1 MGVVERIAQIQAEAA
16 AKKLAEEQD
25 TQRKLKEAEDE
36 RLQAQ
41 AFKVRRDAE
50 RRQVIISELSPI
62 LEAVKAREQLEM
74 VKDTV
79 WQIGE
84 VDSEP
89 TPILS
94 DNEDFKKLSLR
105 LRATYNTVESS
116 GGEGDVTG
124 SMYPSSDAVFIGI
137 DAVNNGSNG
146 IPGVWVHS
154 GLSNRYNYNSANYL
168 KFTEV
173 SLEQP
178 QAAQDKLEEM
188 LAEACIKL
196 GTVREFVDAREQ
208 HFKSFRFGEEA
219 RPAQTPPRKPGFFE
233 RIFGGSGKTYRSGNP
248 PFYGGPSTGM
258 G

>member
-1 MGVVERIAQIQAEAA
+1 MGVAERIAQIQVEAA

-25 TQRKLKEAEDE
+25 AQRKLKEAEEE
-36 RLQAQ
+36 RLQTQ
-41 AFKVRRDAE
+41 ALKNRQDVE
-50 RRQVIISELSPI
+50 RRQAIISELSPI
-62 LEAVKAREQLEM
+62 LEAVKARELLEM

-84 VDSEP
+84 VDTEP

-116 GGEGDVTG
+116 GGEGDVN
-124 SMYPSSDAVFIGI
+124 MYPSSDAVFINI
-137 DAVNNGSNG
+137 EAVNNGGNG

-154 GLSNRYNYNSANYL
+154 GLSNRYNYNGANYF
-168 KFTEV
+168 KFSEV

-178 QAAQDKLEEM
+178 QEAEGKLEGM
-188 LAEACIKL
+188 LTEACIKL
-196 GTVREFVDAREQ
+196 GIVREFVDAREQ

-219 RPAQTPPRKPGFFE
+219 KPVQIPPRRPDFFE
-233 RIFGGSGKTYRSGNP
+233 RIFGDSSETYCSGNLL
-248 PFYGGPSTGM
+248 F
-258 G
+258 